1 MVRIVNDHKLRAVVG
16 SELFTA
22 STAAELVHMLNI
34 TARFRQ
40 GPEPSDADFMRETA
54 ERARTLHDGGL
65 EGGGVIRYDTPEHF
79 IWDLRDAGL
88 LELLKREIVP

>member
-1 MVRIVNDHKLRAVVG
+1 
-16 SELFTA
+16 
-22 STAAELVHMLNI
+22 
-34 TARFRQ
+34 
-40 GPEPSDADFMRETA
+40 MREVA
-54 ERARTLHDGGL
+54 ERARTLSDAGL